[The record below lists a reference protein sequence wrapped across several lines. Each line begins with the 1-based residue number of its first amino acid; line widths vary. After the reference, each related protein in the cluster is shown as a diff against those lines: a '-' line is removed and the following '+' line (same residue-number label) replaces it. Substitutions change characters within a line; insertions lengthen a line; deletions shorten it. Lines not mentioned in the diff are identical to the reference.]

1 MLSNYANYEKRRQQD
16 YVKNDGNGLTTFM
29 SFAAFSLLV
38 ISLGLSPT
46 FVLLLPL
53 SAFAVAL
60 LASNPN
66 HFGLGFSVLIIISL
80 SRHYSTASIPELVL
94 IVRIAVISLFGITFL
109 KNIREPSEYRAPLPF
124 FALFLLVA
132 AVSSYYHSI
141 YVEISELKLLFAGLF
156 FLGLLKSARGTD
168 GFPAA
173 LFGIISAI
181 AILSAAFFFIYPTV
195 GYAFVL
201 DPNVGPGLIGR
212 FSGIMSHPQ
221 LLAILLGV
229 NLPLLLYA
237 YLTSKGATWALAV
250 AAIAATI
257 MLTSVSS
264 SRAGLLTVAV
274 GFASLLY
281 LMRNSPSPLTR
292 SRLKQA
298 WGMSILAVLLGLATC
313 FEEIQIFIFKT
324 SDFGGGINLSGRD
337 EIITAS
343 WNGFLANPIFGN
355 GFQVPSEYTEYGA
368 ASFGMDSDATSV
380 EKCFFITMLLEE
392 VGIVGA
398 FLFLSFVGLL
408 FKRWNQKG
416 SYVSIAAMLAFLTA
430 NIGEACILSPSSIGG
445 LCWLSIF
452 AAHNLV
458 HVQPGRPSPR

>member
-1 MLSNYANYEKRRQQD
+1 MQFHYTDFEKVHSHDFANEKKAD
-16 YVKNDGNGLTTFM
+16 HVPFLA
-29 SFAAFSLLV
+29 FAAFSLLV
-38 ISLGLSPT
+38 ISLGFSPT
-46 FVLLLPL
+46 FVLLLPF

-66 HFGLGFSVLIIISL
+66 HFGLGFSVLLIISL
-80 SRHYSTASIPELVL
+80 SRHYSVASIPELVL
-94 IVRIAVISLFGITFL
+94 IVRIAVISLFGIAFV
-109 KNIREPSEYRAPLPF
+109 KNIRELSEYRTPLLF
-124 FALFLLVA
+124 FGLFLLVA

-141 YVEISELKLLFAGLF
+141 YVKISELKLLFAGLF
-156 FLGLLKSARGTD
+156 FLGLLKSARSTD

-181 AILSAAFFFIYPTV
+181 AILSAAFFFLYPVV
-195 GYAFVL
+195 GYAFVF
-201 DPNVGPGLIGR
+201 DPNAGPEMTGK

-221 LLAILLGV
+221 LMAILLGV

-237 YLTSKGATWALAV
+237 YLTSKGATFALAL

-257 MLTSVSS
+257 MLTAVSS
-264 SRAGLLTVAV
+264 SRTGLLAVAV
-274 GFASLLY
+274 GFASMLY

-292 SRLKQA
+292 SRVKQA
-298 WGMSILAVLLGLATC
+298 WGMAILAVLLGLATS

-324 SDFGGGINLSGRD
+324 SDIWGGISLSGRD
-337 EIITAS
+337 EIIADS

-355 GFQVPSEYTEYGA
+355 GFQVPSDFTEHGA
-368 ASFGMDSDATSV
+368 SSFGLDSDATSV

-408 FKRWNQKG
+408 LNRWNQKG
-416 SYVSIAAMLAFLTA
+416 SYVSIAAMLSFLTA